1 MVPQVCGIISH
12 MVAPMQRTR
21 RRPTGTRRTNGASE
35 TFRVRLSPEHR
46 RLAELGADARGVTLA
61 RYTEIL
67 IEGDEIA
74 RAALEKEKAEQLVD
88 QQSA

>member
-1 MVPQVCGIISH
+1 
-12 MVAPMQRTR
+12 
-21 RRPTGTRRTNGASE
+21 
-35 TFRVRLSPEHR
+35 
-46 RLAELGADARGVTLA
+46 LAELGADARGVTLA